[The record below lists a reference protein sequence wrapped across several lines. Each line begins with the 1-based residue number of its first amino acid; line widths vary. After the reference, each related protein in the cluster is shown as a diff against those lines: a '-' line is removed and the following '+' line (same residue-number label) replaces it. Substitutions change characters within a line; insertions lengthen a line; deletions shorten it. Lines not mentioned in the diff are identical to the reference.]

1 MHRARSLYNDVMM
14 KIRVQST
21 AREHGGCQFGGSRN
35 FTLNGL
41 DRFRANRKECARPNT
56 VCHHLHT
63 DAIGNDKLVRIS
75 LNGGSL
81 YTLAQF
87 RRLFSS
93 MLIPG
98 VTKIDVPFALELLSS
113 INQFPNLSFTSSRLC
128 HFGRNQLNNLNRQLV
143 AWTYALSRSRTKL
156 V

>member
-14 KIRVQST
+14 KITVRST

-35 FTLNGL
+35 FALNGL
-41 DRFRANRKECARPNT
+41 DRFRASRKECARPNT
-56 VCHHLHT
+56 VCHHLHS
-63 DAIGNDKLVRIS
+63 DAIGTDKLVGIS

-81 YTLAQF
+81 YALAQF
-87 RRLFSS
+87 RRLFSA

-98 VTKIDVPFALELLSS
+98 VTKFDVPFDLELLSS
-113 INQFPNLSFTSSRLC
+113 INQFPNLSFTSARLF

-143 AWTYALSRSRTKL
+143 ALTCALSRARTKL